1 VLEPGREPLA
11 VAVIGAGYWGPNLI
25 RNFLSH
31 DDTDL
36 RWVCDLDED
45 RAARVAGP
53 RSGVSTTANVAD
65 VVGDAAVDAVAIA
78 TPPGTHHDLGLA
90 AIEAGKHVIIEK
102 PLARSSFEAE
112 ALIKAAES
120 AGVVLM
126 CDHTYCYTE
135 SVKHIR
141 HLVQSG
147 GLGDIQFI
155 DSVRVNLGLVQS
167 DTDVFWDLA
176 PHDISIIDF
185 ILPQELRPVSVA
197 AVGSDPIGAGQ
208 SCVGYLTLAL
218 GGGAIAHVHLNWLS
232 PLKIRTMIVGGSRK
246 NLVWDDLDPTQ
257 PVSLYD
263 RGVEVEAPDADV
275 ARRIRIS
282 YRTGDMVAPA
292 LPQVEALRNV
302 VTEFT
307 TAIREGRDALTSGR
321 SGQRVLR
328 VLEAA
333 RISLAEGGRFVDLDE
348 QS

>member
-1 VLEPGREPLA
+1 MFEAGREPLG
-11 VAVIGAGYWGPNLI
+11 VAVVGAGYWGPNLI

-31 DDTDL
+31 DATDL
-36 RWVCDLDED
+36 RWVCDLDEA
-45 RAARVAGP
+45 RASRAAGP
-53 RSGVSTTANVAD
+53 RSGVSITRTVDD
-65 VVGDAAVDAVAIA
+65 VMEDTSVDAVAIA
-78 TPPGTHHDLGLA
+78 TPPVTHHELGLA

-102 PLARSSFEAE
+102 PLALSSFEAE
-112 ALIKAAES
+112 TLVKAAES

-135 SVKHIR
+135 PVKHIR

-155 DSVRVNLGLVQS
+155 DSVRVNLGLVQA
-167 DTDVFWDLA
+167 DADVFWDLA

-185 ILPQELRPVSVA
+185 ILPDALRPTSVA

-208 SCVGYLTLAL
+208 SCVGYLTLAF
-218 GGGAIAHVHLNWLS
+218 GDGAIAHVHLNWLS

-263 RGVEVEAPDADV
+263 RGVEVDAPDAD
-275 ARRIRIS
+275 AERRIRIS

-307 TAIREGRDALTSGR
+307 SAISEGREPLTDGR